1 MKKLLVSS
9 DNTRQSTLIHQLPD
23 LHPTTLYPVHPHLPA
38 DGRPKEDALLADY
51 NDIDFPA
58 KYNYQSVEC
67 LQFYISK
74 KNCRGAVVK

>member
-1 MKKLLVSS
+1 M
-9 DNTRQSTLIHQLPD
+9 QQLPD
-23 LHPTTLYPVHPHLPA
+23 LPWANLDIVHPHLPA